1 MIELFLSFLKIGT
14 FTFGGGYGMISVVRD
29 EVLKNGWLTDSEF
42 MDMIAVSES
51 TPGPM
56 AVNIATF
63 VGASQAGF
71 PGALVATFGVILP
84 SFIIILLLAALI
96 KNFLKFAGVNAFL
109 SGVRPAVVALIISTG
124 VILGLNAL
132 FAVSSFASSPA
143 PDFRAIAILT
153 LLCSVHFIYKRIKKS
168 VPPPIMMILFSALAG
183 IAMYSFRV
191 TVPIQTTP

>member
-42 MDMIAVSES
+42 MDMVAVSES

-84 SFIIILLLAALI
+84 SFIIILLLAAII

-109 SGVRPAVVALIISTG
+109 SGVRPAVVALILSTG
-124 VILGLNAL
+124 VILGLNTL
-132 FAVSSFASSPA
+132 FAVSSFASSPT
-143 PDFRAIAILT
+143 PDFRAIIILA
-153 LLCSVHFIYKRIKKS
+153 LLCLVHFIYKRVKKS
-168 VPPPIMMILFSALAG
+168 APPPIMMILFSALAG
-183 IAMYSFRV
+183 IAMYSF
-191 TVPIQTTP
+191 TGN

>member
-14 FTFGGGYGMISVVRD
+14 FTFGGGYGMVSVVRD
-29 EVLKNGWLTDSEF
+29 EVINNGWLTDSEF

-84 SFIIILLLAALI
+84 SFIIILLLAAAVRNL
-96 KNFLKFAGVNAFL
+96 LKYAGVNAFL
-109 SGVRPAVVALIISTG
+109 TGVRPAVIAMILSTG
-124 VILGLNAL
+124 VILGLNTL
-132 FAVSSFASSPA
+132 FAVSSFASTPA
-143 PDFRAIAILT
+143 ADFRAIIILA
-153 LLCSVHFIYKRIKKS
+153 LLCLVHFIYKRIKKS
-168 VPPPIMMILFSALAG
+168 APPPIMMILFSALAG
-183 IAMYSFRV
+183 IAMYSF
-191 TVPIQTTP
+191 TGN

>member
-124 VILGLNAL
+124 VILGLNTL
-132 FAVSSFASSPA
+132 FAVSSVASSPA
-143 PDFRAIAILT
+143 ADFRAIIILT
-153 LLCSVHFIYKRIKKS
+153 LLCSVHFIYKRVKKS
-168 VPPPIMMILFSALAG
+168 APPPVMMILFSALAG
-183 IAMYSFRV
+183 IAMYSF
-191 TVPIQTTP
+191 TGN

>member
-14 FTFGGGYGMISVVRD
+14 FTFGGGYGMISVVRY
-29 EVLKNGWLTDSEF
+29 EVLKNGWLTDAEF
-42 MDMIAVSES
+42 MNMVAVSES

-84 SFIIILLLAALI
+84 SFIIILLLAAII

-109 SGVRPAVVALIISTG
+109 SGVRPAVVALILSTG
-124 VILGLNAL
+124 VILGLNTL
-132 FAVSSFASSPA
+132 FAVSSFASSPT
-143 PDFRAIAILT
+143 PDFRAIIILA
-153 LLCSVHFIYKRIKKS
+153 LLCLVHFIYKRVKKS
-168 VPPPIMMILFSALAG
+168 APPPIMMILFSALAG
-183 IAMYSFRV
+183 IAMYSF
-191 TVPIQTTP
+191 TGN

>member
-29 EVLKNGWLTDSEF
+29 EVINNGWLTDSEF

-84 SFIIILLLAALI
+84 SFIIILLLAAAVRNL
-96 KNFLKFAGVNAFL
+96 LKYAGVNAFL
-109 SGVRPAVVALIISTG
+109 TGVRPAVIAMILSTG

-132 FAVSSFASSPA
+132 FAVSSVASTPA
-143 PDFRAIAILT
+143 ADFRAIIILA

-168 VPPPIMMILFSALAG
+168 APPPIMMILFSALAG
-183 IAMYSFRV
+183 IAMYSF
-191 TVPIQTTP
+191 TGN

>member
-1 MIELFLSFLKIGT
+1 MIELFLSFLKIGA

-29 EVLKNGWLTDSEF
+29 EVIRNGWLTDAEF
-42 MDMIAVSES
+42 MDMVAVSES

-71 PGALVATFGVILP
+71 PGALIATFGVILP

-109 SGVRPAVVALIISTG
+109 SGIRPAVVAMILSTG
-124 VILGLNAL
+124 ILLGLNTL
-132 FAVSSFASSPA
+132 FAVSSFASLPA
-143 PDFRAIAILT
+143 PDFRAIIILA
-153 LLCSVHFIYKRIKKS
+153 LLCFVHFIYKRIKKTS
-168 VPPPIMMILFSALAG
+168 PPPVMMILFSALAG
-183 IAMYSFRV
+183 MLMYGF
-191 TVPIQTTP
+191 